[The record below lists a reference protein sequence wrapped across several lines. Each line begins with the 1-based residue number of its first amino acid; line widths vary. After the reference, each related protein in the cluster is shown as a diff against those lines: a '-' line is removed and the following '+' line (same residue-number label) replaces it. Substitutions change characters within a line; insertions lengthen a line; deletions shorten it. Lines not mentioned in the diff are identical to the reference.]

1 MAEHARRQ
9 VRSFDVFDTVLT
21 RRVGAPEVLIHLL
34 AHRVVPY
41 DGPPAAFAAA
51 RLRCERDL
59 TRQLGRHATLL
70 EIHRA
75 VAGALNEPVDRAADW
90 ARTEQDLERALCVPL
105 PGAVERV
112 ERTLAGAL

>member
-1 MAEHARRQ
+1 MAEHTRRQ

-21 RRVGAPEVLIHLL
+21 RRVGDPEAVVELL
-34 AHRVVPY
+34 AHRVAPY
-41 DGPPAAFAAA
+41 EGPPGAFAGA

-75 VAGALNEPVDRAADW
+75 VASSLNEPVDRAADW
-90 ARTEQDLERALCVPL
+90 VRVEEDLERTVTAIHRV
-105 PGAVERV
+105 VEDLR
-112 ERTLAGAL
+112 RLRS